1 MNYKTVTKII
11 TILLIIATILGAVSM
26 VFADSIEIPGGTN
39 TGISG
44 TGLDTTAKN
53 IIGIVQF
60 VCYAAAVILL
70 VILGVKWISAA
81 PDAKADIKKSAVIK
95 ADIKKS
101 AVIYVVGAALVF
113 AAGAILQVIR
123 NVMEKT
129 IQKQ

>member
-81 PDAKADIKKSAVIK
+81 PDEKANIKKG
-95 ADIKKS
+95 

-123 NVMEKT
+123 SVANNTVKNGN
-129 IQKQ
+129 

>member
-26 VFADSIEIPGGTN
+26 VFADSI
-39 TGISG
+39 GISG
-44 TGLDTTAKN
+44 TGLETTAKN

-60 VCYAAAVILL
+60 ICYAAAVILL
-70 VILGVKWISAA
+70 VILGVKWIAAA
-81 PDAKADIKKSAVIK
+81 PDAK

-123 NVMEKT
+123 NVMDHT
-129 IQKQ
+129 IQEQ

>member
-1 MNYKTVTKII
+1 MNYKTLTKII
-11 TILLIIATILGAVSM
+11 TILLIIATILGAVNM
-26 VFADSIEIPGGTN
+26 VFAVDIPSGTA
-39 TGISG
+39 TGVTG
-44 TGLDTTAKN
+44 TGLDTTTSN

-81 PDAKADIKKSAVIK
+81 PDAKADIKKSAVI
-95 ADIKKS
+95 
-101 AVIYVVGAALVF
+101 YVVGAALVF

>member
-39 TGISG
+39 TGVSG

-60 VCYAAAVILL
+60 VCYAATVILL

-81 PDAKADIKKSAVIK
+81 PDAKADIKKSAVIYV
-95 ADIKKS
+95 IG
-101 AVIYVVGAALVF
+101 AVLVF

-123 NVMEKT
+123 NVANKT
-129 IQKQ
+129 VQKQ

>member
-39 TGISG
+39 TGVSG
-44 TGLDTTAKN
+44 TGLETTVKN

-60 VCYAAAVILL
+60 ICYAAAVILL

-81 PDAKADIKKSAVIK
+81 PDAKADIKKSAVI
-95 ADIKKS
+95 
-101 AVIYVVGAALVF
+101 YVVGAALVF

-123 NVMEKT
+123 KVADNTV
-129 IQKQ
+129 QKE

>member
-26 VFADSIEIPGGTN
+26 VFADSIKIPGGTN

-44 TGLDTTAKN
+44 TGLETTAKN

-81 PDAKADIKKSAVIK
+81 PDAKADIKKSAVIYV
-95 ADIKKS
+95 IG
-101 AVIYVVGAALVF
+101 AVMVF
-113 AAGAILQVIR
+113 AAGAILQVIKSVA
-123 NVMEKT
+123 NKT
-129 IQKQ
+129 VANDTV

>member
-26 VFADSIEIPGGTN
+26 VFADSIEIPGAGN
-39 TGISG
+39 PIPG
-44 TGLDTTAKN
+44 TGLDTTVKN
-53 IIGIVQF
+53 IIGVVQF

-70 VILGVKWISAA
+70 VYLGVKWISAA
-81 PDAKADIKKSAVIK
+81 PEAKADIKKGAI
-95 ADIKKS
+95 
-101 AVIYVVGAALVF
+101 IYVVGAALVF

-123 NVMEKT
+123 NVMNKT

>member
-26 VFADSIEIPGGTN
+26 VFADSIEIPGSGN
-39 TGISG
+39 PIPG
-44 TGLDTTAKN
+44 TGLDTTTSN

-60 VCYAAAVILL
+60 ICYAAAVILL
-70 VILGVKWISAA
+70 IVLGVKWLIAA
-81 PDAKADIKKSAVIK
+81 PDQK

-101 AVIYVVGAALVF
+101 AVIYVIGAVLVF

-123 NVMEKT
+123 NVANKT
-129 IQKQ
+129 VQKQ

>member
-70 VILGVKWISAA
+70 VYLGVKWIAAA
-81 PDAKADIKKSAVIK
+81 PEAK

-101 AVIYVVGAALVF
+101 AVIYVVGAVLVF

-123 NVMEKT
+123 NVANKT
-129 IQKQ
+129 VQQGK

>member
-11 TILLIIATILGAVSM
+11 TILLIIATILGAVNM
-26 VFADSIEIPGGTN
+26 VFAVDIPSGTA
-39 TGISG
+39 TGVTG
-44 TGLDTTAKN
+44 TGLDTTTSN

-81 PDAKADIKKSAVIK
+81 PDAKADIKKSAVI
-95 ADIKKS
+95 
-101 AVIYVVGAALVF
+101 YVVGAALVF

-123 NVMEKT
+123 NVMDKT

>member
-60 VCYAAAVILL
+60 ICYAAAVILL

-81 PDAKADIKKSAVIK
+81 PDEKANIKKG
-95 ADIKKS
+95 

-123 NVMEKT
+123 NVMDKT

>member
-39 TGISG
+39 TGVSG

-70 VILGVKWISAA
+70 VYLGVKWIAAA
-81 PDAKADIKKSAVIK
+81 PEAK

-101 AVIYVVGAALVF
+101 AVIYVIGAVMVF
-113 AAGAILQVIR
+113 AAGAILQVIKSVA
-123 NVMEKT
+123 NKT
-129 IQKQ
+129 VANDTV

>member
-11 TILLIIATILGAVSM
+11 TILLIIATILGAVNM

-39 TGISG
+39 TGVSG
-44 TGLDTTAKN
+44 TGLETTVKN

-60 VCYAAAVILL
+60 ICYAAAVILL

-81 PDAKADIKKSAVIK
+81 PEGK

-113 AAGAILQVIR
+113 AAGAILQVIKKVAD
-123 NVMEKT
+123 NTV
-129 IQKQ
+129 QKE

>member
-39 TGISG
+39 TGVSG
-44 TGLDTTAKN
+44 TGLETTVKN

-60 VCYAAAVILL
+60 ICYAAAVILL

-81 PDAKADIKKSAVIK
+81 PDAKADIKKSAVI
-95 ADIKKS
+95 
-101 AVIYVVGAALVF
+101 YVVGAALVF

-123 NVMEKT
+123 NVMDKT

>member
-39 TGISG
+39 TGVSG

-60 VCYAAAVILL
+60 ICYAAAVILL
-70 VILGVKWISAA
+70 VILGVKWIAAA
-81 PDAKADIKKSAVIK
+81 PEAK

-101 AVIYVVGAALVF
+101 AVIYVIGAVMVF
-113 AAGAILQVIR
+113 AAGAILQVIKSVA
-123 NVMEKT
+123 NKT
-129 IQKQ
+129 VANDTV

>member
-26 VFADSIEIPGGTN
+26 VFADSIEIPGPN
-39 TGISG
+39 KAGISG
-44 TGLDTTAKN
+44 TGLETTVKN

-60 VCYAAAVILL
+60 ICYAAAVILL

-81 PDAKADIKKSAVIK
+81 PEGKADIKKSAI
-95 ADIKKS
+95 
-101 AVIYVVGAALVF
+101 IYVVGAALVF

-123 NVMEKT
+123 DVMDKT
-129 IQKQ
+129 IQKE

>member
-26 VFADSIEIPGGTN
+26 VFADSIEIPGPN
-39 TGISG
+39 KAGISG
-44 TGLDTTAKN
+44 TGLETTVKN

-60 VCYAAAVILL
+60 ICYAAAVILL
-70 VILGVKWISAA
+70 VVLGVKWISAA
-81 PDAKADIKKSAVIK
+81 PEAKAEIKKG
-95 ADIKKS
+95 

-123 NVMEKT
+123 NVMNKT

>member
-26 VFADSIEIPGGTN
+26 VFADPIEIPGGTN

-60 VCYAAAVILL
+60 ICYAAAVILL

-81 PDAKADIKKSAVIK
+81 PDAKADIKKSAVI
-95 ADIKKS
+95 
-101 AVIYVVGAALVF
+101 YVVGAALVF
-113 AAGAILQVIR
+113 AAGAILQVIK
-123 NVMEKT
+123 NVANNT
-129 IQKQ
+129 VANDTV

>member
-39 TGISG
+39 TGVSG
-44 TGLDTTAKN
+44 TGLETTVKN

-60 VCYAAAVILL
+60 ICYAAAVILL

-81 PDAKADIKKSAVIK
+81 PDAKADIKKSAVI
-95 ADIKKS
+95 
-101 AVIYVVGAALVF
+101 YVVGAALVF
-113 AAGAILQVIR
+113 AAGAILHAILQVIKKVAD
-123 NVMEKT
+123 NTV
-129 IQKQ
+129 QKE